1 MVFWTFGIIVHLD
14 LCAVTRPMMHYLA
27 KDQQRPIVQG
37 AADMVSIHWQSPD
50 TGFAKVAGRV
60 AKVM

>member
-1 MVFWTFGIIVHLD
+1 MVCWYHCTFRSVCGNQTDDAL
-14 LCAVTRPMMHYLA
+14 LG